1 MHPIAKAKVLEAIDK
16 FERGVNGAIDYDI
29 SGAIDQLEIAAA
41 TGNYKPGMQAAIA
54 KSIDAGVRSGDL
66 TYAQGKALN
75 SRLANLNEKIA
86 KSSMESG
93 ESITGMNATAANGV
107 ENHPEKVYKFFMEDG
122 SKKNLSISEAQTLYA
137 QYATSGWRKEDP
149 KYGQFLLKQYG
160 KEFSSYFPLDSSVQ
174 IEEFLKLQTAEGQDK
189 LLKQWPVMMAMSA
202 QVKTGAAQAI
212 ADTLPKEYQQPFLQ
226 LAYNGKLTGA
236 YLDDMKAMQ
245 NVRKNI
251 ELNANSEK
259 TMAVLKASN
268 FKPSFFPFW
277 GDSEFAKE
285 FDFWNSYGDVTGG
298 YVAQLA
304 NNTTLRP
311 GNMDVL
317 RSSGYDVSNEVS
329 KMAGLHA
336 NGLLYS
342 TGRYAVVSDIPEFE
356 KRMKNGKDNIL
367 GTDVKEYLNTFA
379 DTLITANGGKGVFKD
394 RNLVFHFDGNTIT
407 ASTFDEA
414 IGRKINLPK
423 GQSTIS
429 LQKLQ
434 TDFAE
439 INAVKQAKAN
449 VPLTTYTPNGGKI
462 TYNQVTLQN
471 EFDNAEVNRKVV
483 NRVVA
488 AEGYVPKSTATNPA
502 KPGVLTIGGGVSIK
516 DHPVQAKAIQEG
528 IAKGDQAMIDKA
540 HTEVLARQMKYS
552 LPAVRSVIGS
562 TDPKNLDARQREAA
576 AVIFDAGYW
585 GGGKWANTVAEAIK
599 VTKETGD
606 WRKGMAVKANKDT
619 RSLNEVGEIHVGY
632 KANGKLNA
640 RGEDLVRMLK
650 MYSDMRSL
658 Q

>member
-1 MHPIAKAKVLEAIDK
+1 
-16 FERGVNGAIDYDI
+16 VNGAVDYEI

-54 KSIDAGVRSGDL
+54 KSIEAGVRARTL
-66 TYAQGKALN
+66 TFPQAKALN
-75 SRLANLNEKIA
+75 SRLSNVNEAIA

-93 ESITGMNATAANGV
+93 ESITGMDATSANGV

-122 SKKNLSISEAQTLYA
+122 GKRGLSISEAQTLYA

-174 IEEFLKLQTAEGQDK
+174 IDEFLKLQTPEGQDK

-202 QVKTGAAQAI
+202 QVKAGAPQAI
-212 ADTLPKEYQQPFLQ
+212 AATFPKEYQQPFIQ
-226 LAYNGKLTGA
+226 LAYNGKLTGS

-245 NVRKNI
+245 AVRKNI

-259 TMAVLKASN
+259 TVAVLKASN
-268 FKPSFFPFW
+268 FKPSFWPF
-277 GDSEFAKE
+277 GADSEFQKE

-304 NNTTLRP
+304 NNTALRP
-311 GNMDVL
+311 GNMDIL
-317 RSSGYDVSNEVS
+317 RSSGYDISNEVS

-342 TGRYAVVSDIPEFE
+342 TGKYAVVSDLPEFE
-356 KRMKNGKDNIL
+356 KRMINGKDNIL

-379 DTLITANGGKGVFKD
+379 DTLIKANGGKGLFKD
-394 RNLVFHFDGNTIT
+394 RNIVFHFDGNTIK
-407 ASTFDEA
+407 AEAFDEA
-414 IGRKINLPK
+414 TARKINLPK
-423 GQSTIS
+423 GIDKIS

-439 INAVKQAKAN
+439 LNVGKQAKAN
-449 VPLTTYTPNGGKI
+449 VPLTVHTPTGSKI
-462 TYNQVTLQN
+462 TYNQVTLQK

-488 AEGYVPKSTATNPA
+488 GEGYVPKITATHPD
-502 KPGVLTIGGGVSIK
+502 KPGVLTIGGGVSIN

-552 LPAVRSVIGS
+552 LPAVRSIIGS
-562 TDPKNLDARQREAA
+562 TDPQNLDVRQREAV

-585 GGGKWANTVAEAIK
+585 GGAKWANTVAEAIK
-599 VTKETGD
+599 VTKATGD

-632 KANGKLNA
+632 KANGTLNA

-650 MYSDMRSL
+650 MFSDKRWY